1 MSRKGD
7 ILVLI
12 MKKKCP
18 DTVTMC
24 LLKADMFAVREEHVT
39 KSMQGEKPCFVQ
51 IVTLI
56 YPDSVTKMKL
66 LLDMTIM

>member
-7 ILVLI
+7 ILVLK

-24 LLKADMFAVREEHVT
+24 LLKADMFSVREEHVT
-39 KSMQGEKPCFVQ
+39 QSMQGLSSACGNTVLFK
-51 IVTLI
+51 
-56 YPDSVTKMKL
+56 
-66 LLDMTIM
+66 

>member
-39 KSMQGEKPCFVQ
+39 KSMQG
-51 IVTLI
+51 
-56 YPDSVTKMKL
+56 
-66 LLDMTIM
+66 